1 MHLRWRNKPT
11 CEGEAPGGPRTLSG
25 HKQPLDIAF
34 RIVNNRASCNLDH
47 QLAGRLWTS
56 DSPSQGMQNALLC

>member
-25 HKQPLDIAF
+25 QLRSVDGGAQIVVNWLPDI
-34 RIVNNRASCNLDH
+34 
-47 QLAGRLWTS
+47 G
-56 DSPSQGMQNALLC
+56 G

>member
-25 HKQPLDIAF
+25 QFGTLDGAAGIGD
-34 RIVNNRASCNLDH
+34 NLLTSASLGQKNP
-47 QLAGRLWTS
+47 R
-56 DSPSQGMQNALLC
+56 